1 MARFVVDS
9 MVPRQAVVPV
19 SRSVP
24 PAQDVLVSVQSVVAS
39 VLGADVAPD
48 QPLMQVNFFLQL

>member
-9 MVPRQAVVPV
+9 MVPRQAAVPV
-19 SRSVP
+19 SRGVP